1 MQKTL
6 LLVDGS
12 SYLYRAYH
20 ALAPLTSPTGMPT
33 GALYGVL
40 NMLRRLRLDTPHD
53 YACCIFDA
61 KGENFRHQLY
71 PAYKANRPPMP
82 DDLRPQ
88 AEALPEL
95 VSLMGWPILSV
106 KNVEA
111 DDVIGTLAVN
121 GEKAGFKV
129 IISTGDKD
137 MAQLVND
144 QVTLVNTMKNEK
156 LDIAGVQEKFGVAPN
171 QIIDYLSLIG
181 DKVDNVPGVDKC
193 GPKTAVKWLQEY
205 GTLQNIIKNSDL
217 IKGKVGE
224 NLRIAVPNLP
234 LSYELI
240 TIKTD
245 VDLQQEL
252 PNGLNDLYRRVPQWN
267 ELVPHFQ
274 QLGFRSWLK
283 EAQEKVTEKSDSK
296 ESSQMLPPEDLFA
309 SQNELFTDVENRV
322 FDDKNNINSQ
332 FKSTS
337 KNYRAITTIK
347 QLNDF
352 IDQLANAETIAID
365 TETDSLDALNAKL
378 IGISISIVA
387 GDAVYIPIGHSLSA
401 VAEQLPMATVLT
413 ALQPFLESTK
423 PNIIGQNI
431 KYDQHVLANY
441 NIHLKGISGDSMLA
455 SYIVESHLGH
465 GLDELALRHLNWST
479 IHYEDLC
486 GKGAKQISFAD
497 VALENAVNY
506 AAEDADVALRLEN
519 ILRQQMNS
527 AQLALYEDVEIP
539 VEQILFEM
547 ERTGVLIDRQQ
558 LAQQSHELGTELL
571 ALEKQAY
578 QLAGQPFNL
587 NSPKQLQS
595 ILFDKMGIPT
605 TGLKKTAS
613 GGISTNEVVLEK
625 LAVDYPLPK
634 LILQTRTLSK
644 LKSTYTDKLP
654 HLIDP
659 QSGRVHT
666 TYAQAVAITGRLA
679 SNNPNLQNIPVRTEI
694 GRRIRRSFIAPANNK
709 IVSAD
714 YSQIELRIMAH
725 LSDDATLI
733 DSFQHNED
741 IHKRT
746 AAEIFGIDQDKVTS
760 EQRRYAKTINFGLI
774 YGMSEYGLS
783 KSLGI
788 EIQAAQHFISRYFS
802 RYPGVHEYMEKIK
815 DQAIQ
820 KGYVETLYGR
830 RLYLPGLQ
838 SRNGNERAAAFRA
851 AINAPMQGTASDLI
865 KLAMISVHQWLK
877 QNKLSSRLIMQV
889 HDELVLEVPD
899 DETTIICKTIPDIM
913 ANVAKL
919 KVPLIADI
927 GMGDNWDEAH

>member
-53 YACCIFDA
+53 YACCVFDA

-205 GTLQNIIKNSDL
+205 CTLQNIIKNADL

-401 VAEQLPMATVLT
+401 VPEQLPMATVLT

-423 PNIIGQNI
+423 PYIIGQNI

-497 VALENAVNY
+497 VTLDDAVNY

>member
-71 PAYKANRPPMP
+71 PAYKANRPLMP